1 MMRSHTHLDSC
12 TIIINTTT
20 TACDDEKK
28 DDDEELEEQLLLRR
42 ERYCQALERIS
53 NGQWPGQARSRL
65 RAGGREN
72 RIPIY
77 VSR

>member
-53 NGQWPGQARSRL
+53 NGQWPGQARLKAASWREGEQNSYL
-65 RAGGREN
+65 R
-72 RIPIY
+72 I
-77 VSR
+77 